1 MTDKYCVDYFY
12 RRNISDIYNDEISV
26 SDDDILELE
35 NCENQDAET
44 FNNRGI
50 TPVQNQLTS
59 FNETQ
64 DLFPIAPGSPRALG
78 VEYTQGYLRTIIGKR
93 VAVTFLLGTSSLTD
107 RSGILTQVGISYII
121 LRQTQTNTDV
131 LCDLYSIKF
140 VNIFD

>member
-1 MTDKYCVDYFY
+1 MAYKYYNDDLY
-12 RRNISDIYNDEISV
+12 RLDTSDIYNDEMSV
-26 SDDDILELE
+26 PADDLLKIED
-35 NCENQDAET
+35 CENENIET
-44 FNNRGI
+44 FNNRGV

-64 DLFPIAPGSPRALG
+64 DLFVAAPGSPRELG
-78 VEYTQGYLRTIIGKR
+78 TEYTQGYLKTIIGKR
-93 VAVTFLLGTSSLTD
+93 VTVTFLLGTSSLTD